1 MASQVIMPKLSDAME
16 EGRLIQWV
24 KKEGDRVQGGD
35 VLASIETDKAEIEL
49 EAFGSG
55 VLRKVL
61 VEDGQTVP
69 VGKLLAVIA
78 EPDEDI
84 GPVLKEAGAGGGVTA
99 QATPAAAAKRG
110 AAAPPPQTA
119 PAASVPTAE
128 HPGEARASA
137 GVAVPAAS
145 ARGVAEP
152 QKPAREAERPAE
164 REREAAPA
172 PGAEGWVAASPIARR
187 MARDAGLDLRQLKG
201 SGPGGRILER
211 DVEAHLAAQAQR
223 RGGAEVPVGEREF
236 EEKELSQIRKT
247 IASRMTQSKAPIPHF
262 TVTVEADMGAAQELR
277 RSLNAIGADAEKLSI
292 NHILLKATAL
302 ALKRHPAVNAA
313 YVEGRLRLFKHVH
326 MGIAVALED
335 GLIVPVIRDCDR
347 KSLGEIARESKSL
360 IERARS
366 RKLRPEEYSG
376 GTFAISNLGM
386 FDVVEFTAVI
396 DPAHGA
402 ILAVGAVEDKPVA
415 VDGQIAVRQR
425 MRLTGSFDHRIMD
438 GAMGA
443 RFLQELKR
451 ILENP
456 VQLLL

>member
-1 MASQVIMPKLSDAME
+1 MPFQVIMPKLSDAMT
-16 EGRLIQWV
+16 EGRLIQWL

-69 VGKLLAVIA
+69 VGQLIGVIA

-84 GPVLKEAGAGGGVTA
+84 SGLVRAAPAAGAP
-99 QATPAAAAKRG
+99 TPPKKEPAPVAPAPTEAARP
-110 AAAPPPQTA
+110 AAPPA
-119 PAASVPTAE
+119 PP
-128 HPGEARASA
+128 EA
-137 GVAVPAAS
+137 
-145 ARGVAEP
+145 
-152 QKPAREAERPAE
+152 
-164 REREAAPA
+164 
-172 PGAEGWVAASPIARR
+172 GWVPASPIARR
-187 MARDAGLDLRQLKG
+187 MAREAGIDLAQVKG

-211 DVEAHLAAQAQR
+211 AVEAYVAAQAQR
-223 RGGAEVPVGEREF
+223 LGGAEVPPGEREF
-236 EEKELSQIRKT
+236 EDKELSIIRKT
-247 IASRMTQSKAPIPHF
+247 IAARMTQSKAPIPHF
-262 TVTVEADMGAAQELR
+262 TVTVEADMGAALELR
-277 RSLNAIGADAEKLSI
+277 KSLNAIDAQAEKLSI
-292 NHILLKATAL
+292 NDIIIKATAL
-302 ALKRHPAVNAA
+302 ALQRHPAINAT
-313 YVEGRLRLFKHVH
+313 YTNGQVRLFKRVH
-326 MGIAVALED
+326 MGVAVALED
-335 GLIVPVIRDCDR
+335 GLIVPVIRECDR
-347 KSLGEIARESKSL
+347 KSLGEIAREARSL

-386 FDVVEFTAVI
+386 YDVVEFTAVI

-402 ILAVGAVEDKPVA
+402 ILAVGAIEEKPV
-415 VDGQIAVRQR
+415 VLNGQVTVRQR
-425 MRLTGSFDHRIMD
+425 MRLTGAFDHRIID

-443 RFLQELKR
+443 KFLQELKK